1 MMCNT
6 NIFRTLLEQFPNV
19 KKFIKILKNKR
30 QKIIKIEN
38 DKMHVNK

>member
-19 KKFIKILKNKR
+19 KKFIKKLKNKR

-38 DKMHVNK
+38 DKMLMYK